1 VTVIPESHKDLLD
14 RPLIAHLGT
23 TRPDNSPQVNPMWF
37 VWDGELI
44 RFTNTTTRQKFRNVE
59 ANPNVSISIVDPDQ
73 PYRYL
78 EVRGKVIRVEPDTQ
92 ALFYKELA
100 DRYGVAW
107 KETPKDAPYRVI
119 LVVEPTGSSKQG

>member
-1 VTVIPESHKDLLD
+1 VTVIPESHADLLD

-23 TRPDNSPQVNPMWF
+23 TRPDNTPQVNPMWF
-37 VWDGELI
+37 GWDGELI

-59 ANPNVSISIVDPDQ
+59 SNPHVSISIVDPEQ

-78 EVRGKVIRVEPDTQ
+78 EVRGTVVRIEPDPEGRFF
-92 ALFYKELA
+92 LELA
-100 DRYGVAW
+100 GRYNSGMT
-107 KETPKDAPYRVI
+107 EPPPDAPNRVI